1 MKKKY
6 RGFLSVGFI
15 SLALGLTAA
24 YAVGGSHK
32 ADGGVRL
39 RPLKPLPARAAP
51 NPETLKEINQLEL
64 LLDSLASSP
73 ESAAHTVD
81 LSAFGYEPSENAA
94 LNVAMTDTAPSVRM
108 DYTLT
113 FAFSSNT
120 KRFCIIDGKFLSEGD
135 TLSDGG
141 TIVEIEPYRVL
152 VRKQNFESWL
162 YPDRP

>member
-15 SLALGLTAA
+15 SLALVLTAV
-24 YAVGGSHK
+24 YAIGGSHK
-32 ADGGVRL
+32 ADAGVRL
-39 RPLKPLPARAAP
+39 RPLKRLPAIAVP
-51 NPETLKEINQLEL
+51 NPEALKEINQLEL
-64 LLDSLASSP
+64 LLDSLVSSP
-73 ESAAHTVD
+73 ESATNTVD
-81 LSAFGYEPSENAA
+81 LSAFGYAPSENSVLYGA
-94 LNVAMTDTAPSVRM
+94 TSDTVPSVRM

-141 TIVEIEPYRVL
+141 TIVAIEPYRVL
-152 VRKQNFESWL
+152 VQKQNIESWL
-162 YPDRP
+162 YPDRR